1 VLLSASSLLL
11 VSVAPNHSFKPT
23 PLRYASHMAWK
34 ACNVVRFTT
43 RRGLTQ
49 ALGAPGEYDMTESQ
63 KITTGG
69 CLCGAVRYEVKGPLR
84 DIVNCHCSMCQRMHG
99 NFGPH
104 SKARKVNII
113 ITQDAGLAW
122 YKTSEIAQ
130 RGFCRECGSS
140 LFWEPFD
147 LDATGI
153 IAGSLDGPT
162 GLKTVGHI
170 FVGEKCDFYEITD
183 GLPQY
188 EASSNGELVNDY
200 K

>member
-1 VLLSASSLLL
+1 MI
-11 VSVAPNHSFKPT
+11 NDQT
-23 PLRYASHMAWK
+23 
-34 ACNVVRFTT
+34 
-43 RRGLTQ
+43 
-49 ALGAPGEYDMTESQ
+49 
-63 KITTGG
+63 ITTGG
-69 CLCGAVRYEVKGPLR
+69 CLCGAVRYQVKGPLR
-84 DIVNCHCSMCQRMHG
+84 DVVNCHCSMCQRLHG

-104 SKARKVNII
+104 SKARKVNIS
-113 ITQDAGLAW
+113 ITNDAGLAW
-122 YKTSEIAQ
+122 YKTSDIAR

-170 FVGEKCDFYEITD
+170 YVAEKPDFYEIND
-183 GLPQY
+183 DLPQFQ
-188 EASSNGELVNDY
+188 ESSNGALVDDY